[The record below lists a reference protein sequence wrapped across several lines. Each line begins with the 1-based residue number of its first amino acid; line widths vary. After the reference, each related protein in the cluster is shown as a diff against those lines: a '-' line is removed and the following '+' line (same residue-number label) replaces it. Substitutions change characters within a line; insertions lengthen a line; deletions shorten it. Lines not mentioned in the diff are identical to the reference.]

1 MPEVRLYGGLRAAAD
16 GAESVWG
23 EGTTIRELLQNL
35 GRKYPLL
42 RERIDQ
48 GIAVSIDGVVYRD
61 DRDQPIPEGAEIG
74 LLSRIAGG

>member
-48 GIAVSIDGVVYRD
+48 GIAVSIDGVIYRD
-61 DRDQPIPEGAEIG
+61 TWSKTLPKDAEIF
-74 LLSRIAGG
+74 LLPRISGG